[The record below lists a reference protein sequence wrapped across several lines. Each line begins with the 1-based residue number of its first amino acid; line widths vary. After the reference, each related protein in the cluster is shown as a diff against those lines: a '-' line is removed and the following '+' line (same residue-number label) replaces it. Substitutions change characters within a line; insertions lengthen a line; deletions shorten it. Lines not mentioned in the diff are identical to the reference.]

1 MTMLNSFET
10 YLRCELNRSA
20 YTVLSYMTD
29 IRQFADYITG
39 GQPDTFRPDATAPT
53 DISAWAMELGNS
65 GVSLRSIRR
74 KVSSLSSLFRY
85 LMRQGKMADNPT
97 RHVTLGKIK
106 PQLPVFVRRDEMT
119 RIIDNLAEEAAEA
132 KAVSASPES
141 LAAMGN
147 PPGHPGENSPH
158 PIKESAHSHEES
170 GRRPDPFIAERNR
183 LIVLMFYSTG
193 MRLSELIG
201 LTDADVDFSRSELK
215 VVGKRNKERL
225 IPFGKE
231 LREAIEAYRRMR
243 DSLVPGATIG
253 PRREQPLFVDR
264 RNSPM
269 CARAVQRIVHEAL
282 AGNTHATRQS
292 PHTLRHS
299 FASDMLNAG
308 ADLRS
313 VQQLL
318 GHESLKTT
326 QIYTHITY
334 SELKQNYKLAHPRAQ
349 K

>member
-39 GQPDTFRPDATAPT
+39 GHPDTFRPDATAPT

-119 RIIDNLAEEAAEA
+119 RIIDNLAEEAAGA
-132 KAVSASPES
+132 KAVSAPSEDDASMES
-141 LAAMGN
+141 ASC
-147 PPGHPGENSPH
+147 HSHE
-158 PIKESAHSHEES
+158 ECAHSHEES
-170 GRRPDPFIAERNR
+170 GQKPDPFIAERNW

-201 LTDADVDFSRSELK
+201 LTDADVDFSRGELK

-253 PRREQPLFVDR
+253 QRREQALFVDR
-264 RNSPM
+264 HNRPM
-269 CARAVQRIVHEAL
+269 GARVVQRIVHEAL

-292 PHTLRHS
+292 PHILRHS